1 MNGGSMSEKIRGE
14 HLQRGAYVYVR
25 QSTPYQVRNHLE
37 GKEQQY
43 ALAERAKQL
52 GFSKVIVVDEDLG
65 RSGSGAQERLG
76 FGRLLASVCQG
87 LAGAVFASE
96 ASRLARNNR
105 DWHHLVDLCALA
117 ETLLID
123 TDGIYD
129 PRSLNDRLLLG
140 LKGSM
145 AEFELGLLRQRAR
158 AAFEQKVRRGFT
170 LWEVPVGFIR
180 TEEGRVEKTPD
191 RQVQQAIATVFQK
204 FHQLGSARQATIWF
218 REEQIPLPQVK
229 GGTAGKEVFWAL
241 PSSGRI
247 LQMLRNPCYGGA
259 FAYGKTAPRTV
270 IEDGRARHQSRYRK
284 PQNEWKVLLVDN
296 HSGYISWEEYLENQ
310 RRLEANVA
318 WGDGE
323 GSGAAKAGAALL
335 SGLLRCGRCG
345 RKLQVVYSGN
355 GGRVPRYG
363 CRGDRGYRGSS
374 SCLTIGSL
382 RVDRVVV
389 HSVLAAIQP
398 AGIEA
403 AIKISECAQ
412 AEDDEKRK
420 ALELA
425 LERARYEANRARRQ
439 FDAVEPENRLVAA
452 ELEGRWNHALEQVA
466 ALETRIAA
474 IGERSAPIS
483 HEKKT
488 ELMVLGEDV
497 RTLWEHPDA
506 PVQLKKRILRTV
518 LDEIIVQSERG
529 SHTHRLILHWAGG
542 VHTQLS
548 VERNP
553 SGQHRRRAERTVID
567 LVSELAKVCPDKAIA
582 AILNRLGY
590 KTGQEKSWNAS
601 RVAGLRGYHKIEPFQ
616 KQDGWVTQEQAAEFL
631 KVSNTVIRRL
641 IREGILPATQVVE
654 CAPWVIDRKDL
665 ELPAVQAQ
673 VQAVHCGRR
682 LPSTTPGQGQL
693 PLE

>member
-1 MNGGSMSEKIRGE
+1 MR
-14 HLQRGAYVYVR
+14 
-25 QSTPYQVRNHLE
+25 T
-37 GKEQQY
+37 
-43 ALAERAKQL
+43 LAGPAVAPRRE
-52 GFSKVIVVDEDLG
+52 
-65 RSGSGAQERLG
+65 LG

-87 LAGAVFASE
+87 LAGAVFALE

-158 AAFEQKVRRGFT
+158 EAFEQKVRRGFT

-180 TEEGRVEKTPD
+180 TEEGRIEKTPD

-218 REEQIPLPQVK
+218 REEQIPLPHVK
-229 GGTAGKEVFWAL
+229 GGTAGKEVIWAL

-284 PQNEWKVLLVDN
+284 PQNEWKVLLVD
-296 HSGYISWEEYLENQ
+296 HHPGYISWEEYLENQ
-310 RRLEANVA
+310 QRLEANVA

-323 GSGAAKAGAALL
+323 SSGAAKAGTALL

-363 CRGDRGYRGSS
+363 CRGDRGDRGSS

-382 RVDRVVV
+382 RVDRAVV

-403 AIKISECAQ
+403 AVKVSECAQ

-439 FDAVEPENRLVAA
+439 FDAVEPENRLVAG
-452 ELEGRWNHALEQVA
+452 ELEARWNHALEQVA
-466 ALETRIAA
+466 ALEARIAA
-474 IGERSAPIS
+474 MGERSAPLN
-483 HEKKT
+483 EEQKT
-488 ELMVLGEDV
+488 ELMALGDDV
-497 RTLWEHPDA
+497 RTLWDHPDA

-518 LDEIIVQSERG
+518 LNEIIVQSERE
-529 SHTHRLILHWAGG
+529 SRTHRLILHWAGG
-542 VHTQLS
+542 VHTELS

-553 SGQHRRRAERTVID
+553 IRSTSASSGA
-567 LVSELAKVCPDKAIA
+567 
-582 AILNRLGY
+582 NR
-590 KTGQEKSWNAS
+590 
-601 RVAGLRGYHKIEPFQ
+601 H
-616 KQDGWVTQEQAAEFL
+616 
-631 KVSNTVIRRL
+631 
-641 IREGILPATQVVE
+641 
-654 CAPWVIDRKDL
+654 
-665 ELPAVQAQ
+665 
-673 VQAVHCGRR
+673 
-682 LPSTTPGQGQL
+682 
-693 PLE
+693 

>member
-1 MNGGSMSEKIRGE
+1 MSEKIREE
-14 HLQRGAYVYVR
+14 HLQRGAYIYVR

-37 GKEQQY
+37 GKERQY

-52 GFSKVIVVDEDLG
+52 GFSKVIVIDEDLG

-87 LAGAVFASE
+87 LAGAVFALE

-180 TEEGRVEKTPD
+180 TEEGRIEKTPD
-191 RQVQQAIATVFQK
+191 RQVQQAIGNVFQK

-218 REEQIPLPQVK
+218 REEQIPLPHAK
-229 GGTAGKEVFWAL
+229 LGSAGKEVLWAV

-247 LQMLRNPCYGGA
+247 LQILRNPSYGGA
-259 FAYGKTAPRTV
+259 FAYGKTAPRIV
-270 IEDGRARHQSRYRK
+270 IEDGRTRHQSRYRK
-284 PQNEWKVLLVDN
+284 PQKEWKVLLVD
-296 HSGYISWEEYLENQ
+296 HHPGYISWEEYLENQ

-318 WGDGE
+318 WSDGE
-323 GSGAAKAGAALL
+323 GSGAAKVGSALL

-363 CRGDRGYRGSS
+363 CRGDRGDRGSS
-374 SCLTIGSL
+374 ACLTIGSL
-382 RVDRVVV
+382 RVDRAVVR
-389 HSVLAAIQP
+389 SVLAAIQP

-403 AIKISECAQ
+403 AVKLGECVQ

-420 ALELA
+420 ALDLA

-439 FDAVEPENRLVAA
+439 FDAVEPENRLVAG
-452 ELEGRWNHALEQVA
+452 ELEARWNHALEQVA
-466 ALETRIAA
+466 ALEVRVAA
-474 IGERSAPIS
+474 MGERSAPLGD
-483 HEKKT
+483 ERKA
-488 ELMVLGEDV
+488 ELMALGDNV
-497 RTLWEHPDA
+497 RTVWDHPDA
-506 PVQLKKRILRTV
+506 PVQLKKRVLRTV
-518 LDEIIVQSERG
+518 INEIVVQSERE
-529 SHTHRLILHWAGG
+529 SPRHRLILHWAGG
-542 VHTQLS
+542 VHTELS

-553 SGQHRRRAERTVID
+553 SGQHRRRADRTVID

-601 RVAGLRGYHKIEPFQ
+601 RVAGLRGYHEIEPFQ
-616 KQDGWVTQEQAAEFL
+616 KQDGWVTQEQAAEEL
-631 KVSNTVIRRL
+631 KVSDTVIKRL
-641 IREGILPATQVVE
+641 IREELLPATQVVQY
-654 CAPWVIDRKDL
+654 APWVIARQDL
-665 ELPAVQAQ
+665 NLPAVQAQ
-673 VQAVHCGRR
+673 VQAVRSGRR
-682 LPSTTPGQGQL
+682 LPSIMRGQGQL
-693 PLE
+693 SLE